1 MTKRD
6 AEVIEQ
12 EIQRTRLALAGHLDE
27 LAERTSPKRAARNFV
42 TSSRGQ
48 AVIGG
53 VLGVAAMGVALMV
66 VSRRRRKR

>member
-1 MTKRD
+1 VTKRD

>member
-6 AEVIEQ
+6 AEAIEQ
-12 EIQRTRLALAGHLDE
+12 EIQQTRLTLAGHLDE

>member
-12 EIQRTRLALAGHLDE
+12 EIQQTRLALAGHLDE

-42 TSSRGQ
+42 TSARGQ

>member
-1 MTKRD
+1 VTKRG
-6 AEVIEQ
+6 AEEIEQ
-12 EIQRTRLALAGHLDE
+12 EIEQTRLALAGHLDE

-53 VLGVAAMGVALMV
+53 VVGVAAMGVALMV

>member
-1 MTKRD
+1 MTNRD

-53 VLGVAAMGVALMV
+53 VVGLAAMGVALMV
-66 VSRRRRKR
+66 VSRRRKR

>member
-1 MTKRD
+1 VTNRD

-53 VLGVAAMGVALMV
+53 VVGLAAMGVALMV
-66 VSRRRRKR
+66 VSRRRKR